1 MYHWPISE
9 ANIAGLLCVPRFC
22 HPDNLIRSRTGFARH
37 LMDEPKN
44 SLKRGKLLSTRRQMT
59 GKRGVRAYIC

>member
-1 MYHWPISE
+1 MYHWPILE

-22 HPDNLIRSRTGFARH
+22 HPNNMIRSRTGFARH

-44 SLKRGKLLSTRRQMT
+44 SLKFGKLLSTRRQMT
-59 GKRGVRAYIC
+59 GKREVRASIC